1 MLYGAGAVPM
11 GVACHSSTPLK
22 NLPSDDNAQS
32 TLPCVA
38 QVKVGMCFMVSACN
52 VSEQITC
59 HRYRAA
65 PERQKDGSL
74 LQMPLRN
81 SNKNGYYRGYSSI
94 FNGSFTDTFG

>member
-11 GVACHSSTPLK
+11 GVACHSTVPLES
-22 NLPSDDNAQS
+22 LSADDNAQA
-32 TLPCVA
+32 TLPAVSDI
-38 QVKVGMCFMVSACN
+38 KVGMCFMAATCN

-65 PERQKDGSL
+65 PETQRDGAVVQL
-74 LQMPLRN
+74 PVRN
-81 SNKNGYYRGYSSI
+81 SKKGGYYRGYSSV